1 MGLKLLQEEIVTML
15 SEGGAGGTSNDEE
28 NISSNPDDDQK
39 DGTNRPLLPLE
50 TEVGSQHK
58 GKNQKQVAAV
68 TDLSQEILTS
78 AESAVVV
85 LNDLLNY
92 DRIERGDLPLENT
105 IVDIWK
111 LIKTL
116 FGEFVLPYQAKGV
129 NFVLD
134 FSPLMLD
141 LDEEERRSNN
151 SIVDNKVSATAT
163 IDAVESLPR
172 KVQERRVVGDSIR
185 ISQVI
190 RNLVSNA
197 LKFTPQGGAY
207 VLHVV
212 IV

>member
-1 MGLKLLQEEIVTML
+1 MGLKLLKEEIVTML
-15 SEGGAGGTSNDEE
+15 SEGGGTGSDEE
-28 NISSNPDDDQK
+28 NISSHADEQ
-39 DGTNRPLLPLE
+39 DGTNNQPLLPLE
-50 TEVGSQHK
+50 TDEESQK
-58 GKNQKQVAAV
+58 MGKKQKQVAAV

-134 FSPLMLD
+134 FSPLLD
-141 LDEEERRSNN
+141 LDEEERSNN
-151 SIVDNKVSATAT
+151 SVVDNKVSATAT
-163 IDAVESLPR
+163 DAVESLPR